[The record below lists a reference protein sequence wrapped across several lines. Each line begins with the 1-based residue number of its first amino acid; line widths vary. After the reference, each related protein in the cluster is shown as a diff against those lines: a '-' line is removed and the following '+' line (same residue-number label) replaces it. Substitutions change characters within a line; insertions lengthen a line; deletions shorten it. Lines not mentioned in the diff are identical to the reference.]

1 MADVQTSFPPL
12 VVGTDVPTLKRAYRP
27 VIVFSTVMPIVIP
40 GIAVAVAAFLASAS
54 GFAAGMV
61 AGLGIVVSGITWS
74 VMASSLAYAA
84 GARAVMGTVLTLDH
98 RGMEW
103 RLVQGVLI
111 LPWNVVDTVS
121 VRSRAGKRILTYRLV
136 AGVGPASPGV
146 GGDLPEADF
155 HRVAKRGAQ
164 LGSVGIDVP
173 VDTIL
178 AATAAFTG
186 GRLTPR

>member
-1 MADVQTSFPPL
+1 MTDAPTSFPPL
-12 VVGTDVPTLKRAYRP
+12 VVGTDAPALKRAYRP
-27 VIVFSTVMPIVIP
+27 VIVFSTAMTLIIP
-40 GIAVAVAAFLASAS
+40 GIAVAIAALAASTS
-54 GFAAGMV
+54 GFAAGML
-61 AGLGIVVSGITWS
+61 AGFGIVISGIVWS
-74 VMASSLAYAA
+74 LIASSLAYAA
-84 GARAVMGTVLTLDH
+84 GARAVIGTVLTLDH

-103 RLVQGVLI
+103 RMVQGVLI
-111 LPWNVVDTVS
+111 LPWNAVDAVS

-136 AGVGPASPGV
+136 AGIGPASPGI

-178 AATAAFTG
+178 AATAAFTQ